1 MTIEQRMVGSVAV
14 LDLKGRLALGDGA
27 GLLKDKVNSLIFQGH
42 TQIVFN
48 LENVPIIDSTGL
60 GELVASRV
68 SVIDKAG
75 GQLKVCNL
83 TKRVSDL
90 LVITRLLTV
99 LDVHETEAE
108 AIRSMSE
115 AV

>member
-1 MTIEQRMVGSVAV
+1 MTIEQRMVGAVTV
-14 LDLKGRLALGDGA
+14 LDLKGKFALGDGA

-42 TQIVFN
+42 KLIVFN
-48 LENVPIIDSTGL
+48 LEDVPLIDSTGL

-68 SVIDKAG
+68 SVIDKG
-75 GQLKVCNL
+75 GGRLAVCNL

-90 LVITRLLTV
+90 LVITRLVTV
-99 LDVHETEAE
+99 LDVYESEAD
-108 AIRSMSE
+108 AIRSLS

>member
-1 MTIEQRMVGSVAV
+1 MTIDQRMVGSVAV
-14 LDLKGRLALGDGA
+14 LDLKGKLALGHGA

-42 TQIVFN
+42 KQIVFN
-48 LENVPIIDSTGL
+48 LADVPVIDSTGL
-60 GELVASRV
+60 GEIVASRV

-99 LDVHETEAE
+99 LDVYETEAE
-108 AIRSMSE
+108 AIQSVS
-115 AV
+115 APV